1 MGEGVAAGAAG
12 GSALGP
18 WGALGGAALGG
29 IGDYRGQKRQGEG
42 LDRAMEFMQNP
53 SYSEYGQKTQEQ
65 IDLENMSRQ
74 QYLAQQGLVS
84 DMQSQLA
91 GRQELAQ
98 NAQGTV
104 GDIMG
109 GSAFALTPDEQQR
122 IDAMR
127 QADIAASQN
136 AVQGLLD
143 QNFASLNADMA
154 RRGVRG
160 QAASQLQGSTLNTA
174 ADQLNRATLEANR
187 NAGQMALQMP
197 GQRVGIQ
204 ANTAGQFANFGDAL
218 QQRAFNNMQTLQ
230 NPTLMNQY
238 QNERIGTARNYGQNN
253 QAIGNMMVQRSQ
265 IDPEMGFISGMMGG
279 ASGGVGAAQG
289 MRSLMG

>member
-1 MGEGVAAGAAG
+1 MGAGVAAGAAG

-29 IGDYRGQKRQGEG
+29 IGDYRGQVRQGQG
-42 LDRAMEFMQNP
+42 MDRAMEFMQNP
-53 SYSEYGQKTQEQ
+53 SYAEYGQKTQEQ
-65 IDLENMSRQ
+65 IDLENMSRE
-74 QYLAQQGLVS
+74 QYLAQQGLVNN
-84 DMQSQLA
+84 MQEQLA

-98 NAQGTV
+98 TAQGSV
-104 GDIMG
+104 GNILG
-109 GSAFALTPDEQQR
+109 GSSFALTEDERQR

-127 QADIAASQN
+127 GADIAASQN

-143 QNFASLNADMA
+143 QNFATLNADMA

-197 GQRVGIQ
+197 GQRVGVQ
-204 ANTAGQFANFGDAL
+204 ANMAGQFSNFGDNLAQNIFQNRQL
-218 QQRAFNNMQTLQ
+218 MQ
-230 NPTLMNQY
+230 NPALMNQY
-238 QNERIGTARNYGQNN
+238 QNERAGTARQYGQNN
-253 QAIGNMMVQRSQ
+253 QAIGNMMVNRSQ
-265 IDPEMGFISGMMGG
+265 IDPEMGFLGGMMGG